1 MQTPSW
7 TDKDRLSL
15 ADGRLRLESA
25 QGVIEIDLAS
35 CHAQWQARH
44 PGVAA
49 LGIARLV
56 NATSRRA
63 AALLS
68 LFVGEG
74 IRVQM
79 IAARR
84 RGLGYWRPGHGAQR
98 SFLAL
103 QRTLEDAGWSTRD
116 LS

>member
-1 MQTPSW
+1 MQTLTW

-49 LGIARLV
+49 LG
-56 NATSRRA
+56 
-63 AALLS
+63 LLCVGERDITAQPPY
-68 LFVGEG
+68 FHFFAGEG

-79 IAARR
+79 SAARR